1 MTDKK
6 VKKTTAKAKKKVKAQ
21 AEKKKDKKPQ
31 QMLDD
36 EHIQGLTETAKK
48 YHDYYEN
55 TPDLQVSV
63 DAVEGRIIECNE
75 TAARATGYSKSE
87 IIGKKV
93 FEMYHPSSLEKA
105 RECFRKFVETG
116 RVHDEELQLQCKDG
130 SIIDV
135 LLNVTAYKDQDGK
148 HIYSRSVWHDI
159 SERKKAESLL
169 KKAKEE
175 TDKANAKL
183 KELDQLKSM
192 FIASMSHELRTPL
205 NSIIGFSGMMIN
217 ETHGKLNVKQKDY
230 TQRIYKS
237 GLHLLNLIT
246 DVIDIS
252 KIEAGRVDVLITSF
266 PLGDVVNEA
275 VNLTRLEAEK
285 KGLTLDTRFPAK
297 LEMVTDQRLLLQC
310 MVNYLSNAVKYTEVG
325 GITITIEER
334 DGRVRVEV
342 ADTGIGIATA
352 DKSLLFEAFERLET
366 NLRIKAGGTGL
377 GLHLTRKIVT
387 EILQGTIG
395 FDSIVGK
402 GSRFWFEV
410 PQRLNYNN

>member
-31 QMLDD
+31 QTLDD
-36 EHIQGLTETAKK
+36 EHIRRLAETAKK

-63 DAVEGRIIECNE
+63 DADEGRIIECNE

-87 IIGKKV
+87 LIGKKV

-342 ADTGIGIATA
+342 ADTGIGIANA